1 MEKTLDT
8 IYRRLIRLQSEPL
21 SAGLRNGK
29 TGLLLFM
36 ALYSEWKNHGRARN
50 VSARLLEE
58 VTQEAY
64 TLPAR
69 LMDGSWGILWT
80 LQRLCDKGILET
92 DDAIRRILHQLTF
105 SCRTSHMAVPVR
117 VIPEDGLF
125 SEGICTLAQWK
136 DEDALERYVTE
147 ERLIGLVDECERL
160 LTMEVPGIHRPKDMP
175 FSLLHS
181 IVWYLQEMVRLKLYP
196 YRAEQLLAIAA
207 GLYPALTDTDAADR
221 YVLASL
227 LPEVE
232 TVYPEKCDNETF
244 CRILGKVG
252 FYSLLY
258 NRPELFRQLWK
269 PVPLSDSLSVETL
282 CSLGYGILQCK
293 MNTYG

>member
-50 VSARLLEE
+50 VSARLLAE
-58 VTQEAY
+58 VTQEAH

-136 DEDALERYVTE
+136 DEDTLERYVTE

-221 YVLASL
+221 YVLTSL
-227 LPEVE
+227 LAGTE
-232 TVYPEKCDNETF
+232 TEFSKVTDIIEYR
-244 CRILGKVG
+244 RILGKVG

>member
-1 MEKTLDT
+1 MEKILVD
-8 IYRRLIRLQSEPL
+8 IYRCLYRLTDSDLPF
-21 SAGLRNGK
+21 GLRNGK
-29 TGLLLFM
+29 AGVMLLM
-36 ALYSEWKNHGRARN
+36 ALYSEWEKHEKARN
-50 VSARLLEE
+50 ISASLLAE
-58 VTQEAY
+58 VVKRTH

-80 LQRLCDKGILET
+80 LQHLCDKGILET

-207 GLYPALTDTDAADR
+207 ELYPTLTDTDAADR

-227 LPEVE
+227 LAATE
-232 TVYPEKCDNETF
+232 TEFPKETDIIEYR
-244 CRILGKVG
+244 RILGKVG

-282 CSLGYGILQCK
+282 CGLGYGILQCK